1 MNSIKRSVEDGVI
14 QFWCPLPAGHSVLI
28 NAYFDYK
35 KIQFKLGIILKK
47 DSSNLGDTTFWVSHI
62 RNMYINWCQF

>member
-1 MNSIKRSVEDGVI
+1 
-14 QFWCPLPAGHSVLI
+14 LPAGHSVLI

-62 RNMYINWCQF
+62 RNMYIN